1 MDSFR
6 NSLVESELCSDFKGT
21 AGEYVEPYD
30 SVLSGLLDMHAPT
43 HSSLV
48 TVRDKRPWISQKFLQ
63 EKRKCRQRER
73 KWRQNK
79 SDEQKRKNF
88 VAQRNFTKAVLS
100 SDKCVYFKALIQDK
114 HENPMA
120 LFRIVNSLLGINKE
134 NPLPPHE
141 SISAL
146 ANDFNSFF
154 VGKIEKIRSKLDAL
168 GETELSFNVIEPQPP
183 CVLFSEFQEVSTE
196 DVKKILSKG
205 KLKSCDLDPLPA
217 AILKQCLDI
226 LLPVIVHIVNVI
238 LASSCM
244 PASLKQALVI
254 PHLKKTTLE
263 LFFPNYRPVS
273 NLAFIGKVTE
283 KVAANQLISHMFDHS
298 IGEMFQSSY
307 KECHSTPRLHYF
319 RVNNDI
325 LRVLD
330 KGQCVLLILLDLSA
344 AFDTIDHG
352 ILLERHVR
360 YVGVTGCALQWF
372 KDYLANRKQ
381 SVLINGHRS
390 AESSL
395 AQGVPQGSVLGPIL
409 FTVYMLPPG
418 KIMRHHELDYHFYA
432 DDSQLYLVFQPM
444 QESADA
450 ATNKMM
456 NCISDVRS
464 WMGANKLML
473 NDQESEYMIVTKNGL
488 PDDVKLLDFKIGE
501 SVIEPSESLRN
512 LGSRWDKHMNMS
524 THVANISKACFM
536 QLRNLWSFK
545 KFIDSDTLAALSHT
559 FVTSKLDYGN
569 ALLYGIPKTTMSRLQ
584 YVQNCAARL
593 IRGAR
598 KFDHV
603 TPLLIDLLW
612 LPMTYRPM
620 TCRPMTYRP
629 MFKIL
634 LTVFKILQ
642 GRAPEYLT
650 ELITIYNPGRS
661 LRSNGSLI
669 LNVPRSNTKSWG
681 DRAFSI
687 AGPRIWNSLPI
698 ELRMITNIEEFK
710 SRLKTHLFKVAFEG
724 YL

>member
-6 NSLVESELCSDFKGT
+6 DSLVESELCSDFKGT
-21 AGEYVEPYD
+21 AGEYVELYD
-30 SVLSGLLDMHAPT
+30 SVLSGLLDLHAPT

-48 TVRDKRPWISQKFLQ
+48 TVRDKRPWISEKFLE
-63 EKRKCRQRER
+63 EKRKCRQLER

-79 SDEQKRKNF
+79 SDEQKRKDF

-100 SDKCVYFKALIQDK
+100 CDKSVYFKALIQDK
-114 HENPMA
+114 HDNPMA
-120 LFRIVNSLLGINKE
+120 LFRIVNSLLGKNKE

-168 GETELSFNVIEPQPP
+168 GETELSFNMTEPQPP
-183 CVLFSEFQEVSTE
+183 CVLFREFQEVSTE
-196 DVKKILSKG
+196 DMKKILSKG

-263 LFFPNYRPVS
+263 LLFPSYRPVS

-283 KVAANQLISHMFDHS
+283 KVAANQLISHMSDHG

-307 KECHSTPRLHYF
+307 KEFYSTETALL

-325 LRVLD
+325 LRALD

-352 ILLERHVR
+352 ILLERLVR
-360 YVGVTGCALQWF
+360 YVGVTGSALQWF
-372 KDYLANRKQ
+372 KDYLADRKQ
-381 SVLINGHRS
+381 NVLINGHRS
-390 AESSL
+390 AQSSL

-409 FTVYMLPPG
+409 FTVYMLPLG

-432 DDSQLYLVFQPM
+432 DDSQLYLVFQPV
-444 QESADA
+444 QESADTA
-450 ATNKMM
+450 IDKMM

-473 NDQESEYMIVTKNGL
+473 NDQKSEYMIVTKNGL
-488 PDDVKLLDFKIGE
+488 PDDVKLLDLKIGE

-536 QLRNLWSFK
+536 QLRNLWSIK
-545 KFIDSDTLAALSHT
+545 KFIDSDTLATLTHA

-603 TPLLIDLLW
+603 TPLLIDLHW
-612 LPMTYRPM
+612 LPMM
-620 TCRPMTYRP
+620 YRP

-687 AGPRIWNSLPI
+687 AGPRLWNSLPI
-698 ELRMITNIEEFK
+698 ELRTTTNIVEFK
-710 SRLKTHLFKVAFEG
+710 SRLKTHLFNIAFEG